1 MNQSKTPLI
10 LVAPLF
16 AMLIF
21 LGLGLTAWRN
31 GDSSVR
37 KKGWTPAV
45 SLTTSLP
52 SATPT
57 AGWWVGQP
65 TKPVVPTMPGRLQ
78 PTIPPT
84 GTFALLTFTPAPTL
98 TAWSSPTRRST
109 YTPIP
114 TRTGLP
120 TPFPNSTQTES
131 PTP

>member
-10 LVAPLF
+10 LVAPFF
-16 AMLIF
+16 AVLIF

-31 GDSSVR
+31 GDNTVR

-45 SLTTSLP
+45 SLATSLP

-57 AGWWVGQP
+57 EGWWVGQP
-65 TKPVVPTMPGRLQ
+65 TAPIVPTMPGRLK

-84 GTFALLTFTPAPTL
+84 GTFELKTFTPAPTL
-98 TAWSSPTRRST
+98 TPWSSPTRRPT
-109 YTPIP
+109 YTPRP

-120 TPFPNSTQTES
+120 TSFPTSIQTER